1 MSIIF
6 NLSYTG
12 KNGSAA
18 AFAKEMTE
26 SGLVDYI
33 RSENGNER
41 YAYFQS
47 LDDPE
52 TILLI
57 DQWKDQEALDAHHA
71 DPVMN
76 KIAALRDKYDLHMKA
91 ERLYP
96 SDGMLEKDQAF
107 IRS

>member
-1 MSIIF
+1 MSVIF

-12 KNGSAA
+12 KDGSAKK
-18 AFAKEMTE
+18 FAEEMVQT
-26 SGLVDYI
+26 GLVDYI
-33 RSENGNER
+33 RSEPGNER

-57 DQWKDQEALDAHHA
+57 DQWKDQDALDAHHA
-71 DPVMN
+71 DPVMS

-96 SDGMLEKDQAF
+96 SEGMLDKDQAF